1 MKKTAILT
9 MIFSILIVT
18 YSMNGFAQDLTGQ
31 ITALEQKA
39 DRVQNQINQAK
50 QQAQAGLDQQVK
62 VVQATIDSLINQRVQ
77 LDSHIAKLES
87 QMEEMKKNA
96 QSNLERQVQQY
107 KVELAGIKQQISG
120 MVTQKNADAAAKLP
134 APQAGVVSSADAA
147 KLPAPQAGAVSSAE
161 R

>member
-9 MIFSILIVT
+9 MTLSIFIVA
-18 YSMNGFAQDLTGQ
+18 YCLNSFAQDLTGQ

-62 VVQATIDSLINQRVQ
+62 AVQATIDSLVNQRVQ
-77 LDSHIAKLES
+77 LDAHIAKLES
-87 QMEEMKKNA
+87 QMEDMKRNA

-107 KVELAGIKQQISG
+107 KVELGAIKQQISG
-120 MVTQKNADAAAKLP
+120 MVAQKSADVSKQAAP
-134 APQAGVVSSADAA
+134 RAGVVS
-147 KLPAPQAGAVSSAE
+147 LPE

>member
-9 MIFSILIVT
+9 MIFSVLIVT
-18 YSMNGFAQDLTGQ
+18 YSLNSFAQDLTGQ

-50 QQAQAGLDQQVK
+50 QQAQTGLDQQVK
-62 VVQATIDSLINQRVQ
+62 VVQATIDSLVNQRVQ
-77 LDSHIAKLES
+77 LDAHIAKLES

-107 KVELAGIKQQISG
+107 KVELASIKQQISG
-120 MVTQKNADAAAKLP
+120 MVAQKGPDASKVP
-134 APQAGVVSSADAA
+134 APQQAGVVSST
-147 KLPAPQAGAVSSAE
+147 E